1 MYSTRLDKSSTKAK
15 AREEA
20 KKFTKENLE
29 KDLRTLLNYI
39 QVSVNF
45 LLIFSLE
52 ESCSELSPPKINKY
66 AKVLNLQF
74 FIK

>member
-39 QVSVNF
+39 QVSVKTAENF
-45 LLIFSLE
+45 AYTREIHAKRKLNDIKT
-52 ESCSELSPPKINKY
+52 KIK
-66 AKVLNLQF
+66 
-74 FIK
+74 I